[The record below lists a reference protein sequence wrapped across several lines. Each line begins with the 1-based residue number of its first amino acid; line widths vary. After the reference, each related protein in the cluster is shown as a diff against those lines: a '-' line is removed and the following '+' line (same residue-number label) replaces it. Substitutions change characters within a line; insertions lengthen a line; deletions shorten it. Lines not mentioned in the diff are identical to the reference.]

1 MHKNLYWIYPSA
13 IPHRLCDDIIK
24 FGLSQPNETGIT
36 GSKLLS
42 EVTEEDMQDIKRKR
56 RSQVSWLAEPW
67 LYNEIRNWL
76 NDANVKAG
84 WNYGIEGLEKFQF
97 TKYGLNEMYDWHCDG
112 FNEPFGSGHLKGLT
126 RKISVTLTL
135 SNPADYQGGD
145 LQFKLRNTEDDV
157 ITMLENSREKGTLIF
172 FPSYVWHRVTPVTS
186 GTRYSLVLWS
196 SGRPFV

>member
-24 FGLSQPNETGIT
+24 FGLSQPNEAGIT

-76 NDANVKAG
+76 FDANVKSG
-84 WNYGIEGLEKFQF
+84 WNYGVEGFEKFQF

-112 FNEPFGSGHLKGLT
+112 FNDPFKSGHLEGLT
-126 RKISVTLTL
+126 RKISLTLTL
-135 SNPADYQGGD
+135 SDPNDYKGGD

>member
-76 NDANVKAG
+76 FDANVKSG
-84 WNYGIEGLEKFQF
+84 WNYGVEGFEKFQF

-112 FNEPFGSGHLKGLT
+112 FNDPFKSGHLEGLT
-126 RKISVTLTL
+126 RKISLTLTL
-135 SNPADYQGGD
+135 SDPNDYKGGD